1 MFKQPQTVRS
11 SVLSFL
17 FLALRPS
24 TPWKTCFSSEPLFRS
39 INSQSHCRQLLSIYP
54 LLCLAASS
62 PLLFSFLLC
71 LSLFLSLS
79 ADGEMAELPGWTMAL
94 LHCAPL
100 LPSRLSLIPTFLP
113 PLCEGRARC
122 LSSPPPSLGGWCCL
136 PFSLLPSLSLSLSL
150 SHTHTHTQ
158 GCCLCPPHLFF
169 THPTSFLFPP
179 LPPTSS
185 LQPQLSSVHVYAQQ
199 DAALLHINAHTPRG
213 DGDVE

>member
-136 PFSLLPSLSLSLSL
+136 PFSLLPSLSLSLYL
-150 SHTHTHTQ
+150 IHTHIHRAVASA
-158 GCCLCPPHLFF
+158 L
-169 THPTSFLFPP
+169 PTSFSPILPPSCFLPFPP
-179 LPPTSS
+179 PPLCS
-185 LQPQLSSVHVYAQQ
+185 LS
-199 DAALLHINAHTPRG
+199 
-213 DGDVE
+213 